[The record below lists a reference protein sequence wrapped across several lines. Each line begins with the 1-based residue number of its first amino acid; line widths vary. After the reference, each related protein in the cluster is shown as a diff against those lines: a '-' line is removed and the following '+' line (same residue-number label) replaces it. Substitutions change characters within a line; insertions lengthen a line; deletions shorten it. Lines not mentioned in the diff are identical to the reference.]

1 MDIKE
6 CNFDCDHCIYKDR
19 IYETE
24 TTPRQ
29 KEAEQRTESEIQEK
43 GGTEKVVSSELF
55 HQSVNN
61 FALILNLP
69 KIVTIIIGV
78 FIFIWSIIDPAVFS
92 TVEGSIYGEDLSTY
106 GVMGVDSFLGAMVLW
121 WLIGGALCGIVYFG
135 MKISM
140 SYKLLK
146 LYYLQEIYQS
156 VKK

>member
-1 MDIKE
+1 MEVKE
-6 CNFDCDHCIYKDR
+6 CNFDCDHCIYEDC

-24 TTPRQ
+24 TTPRR
-29 KEAEQRTESEIQEK
+29 KEVETRTESEIQEK
-43 GGTEKVVSSELF
+43 GGTGKVVSSELF
-55 HQSVNN
+55 YQSVDN
-61 FALILNLP
+61 FALYIKLP

-78 FIFIWSIIDPAVFS
+78 FIFIWSIIDPSVFS

-106 GVMGVDSFLGAMVLW
+106 GIMGAGSFFGAMVIW
-121 WLIGGALCGIVYFG
+121 WLIGCALCGIVYFV